1 MPSRAGLLVFVTGA
15 LFLASCGPANMARVS
30 GRVTCRG
37 KPVAEAVITFSPMPK
52 NEGDRESG
60 KAAAGSTDA
69 DGKYVLTTFRQGD
82 GALIGNHRVSITLDE
97 HDHSGCK
104 SRVYTR
110 EVKAGGGEI
119 NIDLSE

>member
-1 MPSRAGLLVFVTGA
+1 MRPRALLLVFLVGVLA
-15 LFLASCGPANMARVS
+15 LAGCGPANMAPVW
-30 GRVTCRG
+30 GHVTCNG

-69 DGKYVLTTFRQGD
+69 DGYYVLTTFRQGD
-82 GALIGNHRVSITLDE
+82 GALIGKHRVTITLDE

-104 SRVYTR
+104 SKLVTL
-110 EVKAGGGEI
+110 EVKPGGGEL
-119 NIDLSE
+119 NIELSE